1 MCRGAGF
8 WRFRTSV
15 VRGASSES
23 ANEHASAPRRCL
35 PAAGCQWQYCPWW
48 SDMAVL
54 SKIPHNCYEIGHT
67 WNPSC
72 VQSALDVSRSALEV
86 SFKIYVPL
94 YLVRQ
99 LWWSADH
106 VLAHTAAKFSEAS
119 LTSSENPCKHY
130 LTFSRGLRSSLWT
143 CVNLVKGPKRC
154 INRVTNYNSTQKLT
168 LITAG

>member
-1 MCRGAGF
+1 MVAVLFLCAC
-8 WRFRTSV
+8 V
-15 VRGASSES
+15 VRGDVSRVSE
-23 ANEHASAPRRCL
+23 HGSAPRCRGL
-35 PAAGCQWQYCPWW
+35 VAGCQSAYGTRC

-99 LWWSADH
+99 LW
-106 VLAHTAAKFSEAS
+106 
-119 LTSSENPCKHY
+119 
-130 LTFSRGLRSSLWT
+130 
-143 CVNLVKGPKRC
+143 
-154 INRVTNYNSTQKLT
+154 
-168 LITAG
+168 